1 MGLHLFLRKY
11 FLRNSGV
18 SQETSAE
25 EFFCRPDQI
34 SGIFDPGSLIRRMHG
49 ELGKT
54 DVNGVKRHLGV
65 GNISEGGTADHIGTV
80 YKSLNRDAGPLAEI
94 AEDGGGNPVRA
105 VLLAGTEL
113 DDDSAIDVRPVRRVS
128 LIGVGGMHCMG
139 VVCGDHEAV
148 RKMDEIIFL

>member
-1 MGLHLFLRKY
+1 MGPHLFLRKY

-54 DVNGVKRHLGV
+54 DVNGVKRHLGI
-65 GNISEGGTADHIGTV
+65 GDIPQSGTAGHIGAV
-80 YKSLNRDAGPLAEI
+80 YKGLARNVRLSADIPEHCCG
-94 AEDGGGNPVRA
+94 DPVGA
-105 VLLAGTEL
+105 VFLVGVKL
-113 DDDSAIDVRPVRRVS
+113 DDDP
-128 LIGVGGMHCMG
+128 
-139 VVCGDHEAV
+139 AV
-148 RKMDEIIFL
+148 